1 MEWRVYNRTGRVH
14 AAQFRERA
22 VVHTA
27 DGPLEAEPGD
37 YLVVDAECRRL
48 RRVPEGAFEG
58 MFSATGR
65 TASLRDLAALSELV
79 SENVVSP
86 AEGTFGMKCVRCG
99 RERTSTEFEGFPTC
113 QDCEM
118 TIRAEREQRREC
130 QMDGAEMKKEVV
142 LNVIL
147 DRCPTCGGVWLDGGE
162 LGLLNDAIAAG
173 ADEALSVELAR
184 GLVRGVSR

>member
-14 AAQFRERA
+14 AAQFREPA

-27 DGPLEAEPGD
+27 DGPLDAMPGD

-48 RRVPEGAFEG
+48 RRVPESAFED
-58 MFSATGR
+58 MFNATGR
-65 TASLRDLAALSELV
+65 TASLRDLASLSELV
-79 SENVVSP
+79 TENVESP

-113 QDCEM
+113 QECQM
-118 TIRAEREQRREC
+118 TVRAERERRRVC
-130 QMDGAEMKKEVV
+130 QMDGAEMSKEVI

-147 DRCPTCGGVWLDGGE
+147 DRCPSCGGVWLDGGE
-162 LGLLNDAIAAG
+162 LGLLNTAIAAG
-173 ADEALSVELAR
+173 ADEALSVALAR
-184 GLVRGVSR
+184 GLVSGGSH